1 MFKRVLIANRG
12 EIANRII
19 SSCLDL
25 GIETVA
31 IYSDDDRSLHYLN
44 RADHAY
50 RVGAGAVSASYKNQD
65 AIMAIAKMAQAD
77 CVHPGYGFLAEEA
90 SFAKACKDNK
100 VEFIGAN
107 EIMLKNLG
115 NKIHVRDVA
124 KKMNIK
130 IVPSGEKTVTDV
142 AEAKKI
148 AAKLG
153 YPIFVKPAC
162 GMHARGIRR
171 IDNEAV
177 FEKGFLATQIEGNVL
192 LDDNNVIVEK
202 ALLNARHIEVPVL
215 RDKGGRTLCLP
226 EIDCSIQ
233 RRYHKIV
240 AETPAPNLDDKLR
253 TEIKDSATRLASEL
267 KVEGIASFEF
277 LVQNNVAYF
286 LEVSP
291 RLTVEHSV
299 TELVT
304 GLDLVKQQ
312 FLIAAGVPLELY
324 GKEIRCR
331 GVAIQCR
338 IYAENPETFEPYTG
352 TVNDVYIPMGP
363 NVRHELIA
371 HSGWK
376 IPIHYDNMLAKMS
389 VWGNERETVITKM
402 THLLKDYFY
411 SGIITNIP
419 LQRQIFGT
427 KDMLKGSYDVDFM
440 RERFVFSKLEP
451 PQNFKTAMEIAS
463 AIRVFKNEEAV
474 RGDLDLKG
482 EPISSWQKEIGTGR
496 L

>member
-19 SSCLDL
+19 STCLDL

-44 RADHAY
+44 RADNAY

-65 AIMAIAKMAQAD
+65 AILAIAKMSQAD

-90 SFAKACKDNK
+90 SFAKLCKDNK

-107 EIMLKNLG
+107 ETMLKNLG
-115 NKIHVRDVA
+115 NKIFVREVA
-124 KKMNIK
+124 KKLNIK
-130 IVPSGEKTVTDV
+130 IVPSGEKIVTDV

-148 AAKLG
+148 ASKLG
-153 YPIFVKPAC
+153 YPVFVKPAC
-162 GMHARGIRR
+162 GMHARGVRK
-171 IDNEAV
+171 IDDEHG
-177 FEKGFLATQIEGNVL
+177 FEKGFLATQIEGTVVL
-192 LDDNNVIVEK
+192 NDNNVIVEK
-202 ALLNARHIEVPVL
+202 ALVGARHIEVPVL
-215 RDKGGRTLCLP
+215 RDKKGNVLCLP

-233 RRYHKIV
+233 RKYHKIF
-240 AETPAPNLDDKLR
+240 AETPAPNFDEKIR
-253 TEIKDSATRLASEL
+253 KEIKDSATKLATEL
-267 KVEGIASFEF
+267 KVEGLSTFEF

-312 FLIAAGVPLELY
+312 FLIAAGESLQLR

-331 GVAIQCR
+331 GVAVQSR

-352 TVNDVYIPMGP
+352 TINDVYIPMGP

-427 KDMLKGSYDVDFM
+427 KEVLDGSYNVDFM
-440 RERFVFSKLEP
+440 RDKFVFNRLEP
-451 PQNFKTAMEIAS
+451 PKNFKTAMAIAS
-463 AIRVFKNEEAV
+463 AIRVFKNEELT
-474 RGDLDLKG
+474 RGSVELKG
-482 EPISSWQKEIGTGR
+482 LAISSWQKEIGTGR